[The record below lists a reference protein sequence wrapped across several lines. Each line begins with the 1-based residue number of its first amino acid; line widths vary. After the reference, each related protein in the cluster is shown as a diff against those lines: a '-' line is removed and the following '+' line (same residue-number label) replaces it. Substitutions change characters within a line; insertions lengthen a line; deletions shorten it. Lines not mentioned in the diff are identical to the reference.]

1 MSYFEDLLHFQS
13 LKRAK
18 RPSYLKEGLER
29 EEISHFEKY
38 IHVYDYGLLDLSNI
52 LQKWALFFR
61 SFSTNLRWG
70 VYVYVG
76 LSWPKG
82 RRRSYEIIH
91 IRENCRVT
99 IIQ

>member
-1 MSYFEDLLHFQS
+1 MPY
-13 LKRAK
+13 
-18 RPSYLKEGLER
+18 YLKEGLER
-29 EEISHFEKY
+29 EDIPHFAKY
-38 IHVYDYGLLDLSNI
+38 IHAYDFGLLDLNNI
-52 LQKWALFFR
+52 LQKWALLFR
-61 SFSTNLRWG
+61 SFRKSLRWG

-91 IRENCRVT
+91 TRENCRVT